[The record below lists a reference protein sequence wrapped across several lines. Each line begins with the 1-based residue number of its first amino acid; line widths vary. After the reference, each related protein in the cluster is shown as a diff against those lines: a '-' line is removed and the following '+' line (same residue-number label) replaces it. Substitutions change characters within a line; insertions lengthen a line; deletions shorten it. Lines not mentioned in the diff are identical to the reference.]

1 MKIIFTILIVRII
14 DLLLL
19 RDFRQES
26 LENLFWDL
34 LLWLF
39 STNERYIIRS
49 LKMASAAI
57 FNRDIFLSKSTKY
70 YNLALYLY
78 SSAMQEY
85 KTLSPELLN
94 IELNIE

>member
-19 RDFRQES
+19 CDFRQES

-34 LLWLF
+34 FLWLF
-39 STNERYIIRS
+39 STSERYIIP
-49 LKMASAAI
+49 ASAAI

>member
-1 MKIIFTILIVRII
+1 
-14 DLLLL
+14 
-19 RDFRQES
+19 
-26 LENLFWDL
+26 
-34 LLWLF
+34 
-39 STNERYIIRS
+39 
-49 LKMASAAI
+49 MASAAI